1 MGCGGCGH
9 KYFRPPRTSPVGA
22 VAGNRSV
29 VRPRA
34 VQQWKYVPRT
44 APNTPAPQPVVPDK
58 PKEG

>member
-9 KYFRPPRTSPVGA
+9 KYFRSPRPRPVGA
-22 VAGNRSV
+22 VAGSNGV

-34 VQQWKYVPRT
+34 VQQWRYVSKV
-44 APNTPAPQPVVPDK
+44 ADGLPNPQPVVPK